1 MSKKPQKPK
10 ASTPTRRSYDLDS
23 ILGTRKG
30 AFGSRDE
37 LDEIIAQG
45 RKMQADKIKTLQVEK
60 IGLEIQK
67 DVDRLRKDSTT
78 QTPGQVSPQELAQ
91 ITQVISTLPEDQ
103 RPIAIQALSAF
114 RQTSDSGMGSLGPLL
129 VVSMMKQRP
138 QTSMTELVG
147 ALKSLDDIKGGKK
160 PEWGNMEGILAISKM
175 LGDSKDIAYQTQI
188 QLLRQQMEDI
198 RPHDPIEYQKSL
210 LDIARGFGMKPDTG
224 TVNVELEK
232 IKMSHENMLQKT
244 SQEFQLLIRKMDR
257 DDSRM
262 EALIKTL
269 APAVTAF
276 AQAGSTRIAGGQQN
290 SIPLMCPACNFS
302 PIFVARN
309 NPVGQC
315 PQCSTTVTTQEHAK
329 TLGIQ
334 QPDATGQPP
343 AGPRPPGPP
352 GPPGV

>member
-1 MSKKPQKPK
+1 MSKTPKKQK
-10 ASTPTRRSYDLDS
+10 ASTPTRRSYDLDK
-23 ILGTRKG
+23 ILGTRQG

-37 LDEIIAQG
+37 LDDILRQT
-45 RKMQADKIKTLQVEK
+45 RKMQAEKIKSLQVEK

-67 DVDRLRKDSTT
+67 DVDRLRKSTST
-78 QTPGQVSPQELAQ
+78 STPGQVSPQELAQ
-91 ITQVISTLPEDQ
+91 ITQVISSLPEDQ

-129 VVSMMKQRP
+129 MVSMLQQRP

-147 ALKSLDDIKGGKK
+147 ALKSLDDIKGGKEPK
-160 PEWGNMEGILAISKM
+160 WGNMDGILQISKM
-175 LGDSKDIAYQTQI
+175 VGESKDIAYQTQI

-198 RPHDPIEYQKSL
+198 RPHDPIEYQRTL
-210 LDIARGFGMKPDTG
+210 LEIAKGFGMTPG
-224 TVNVELEK
+224 SGEVNVELEK

-257 DDSRM
+257 DDKRM
-262 EALIKTL
+262 EALITTL
-269 APAVTAF
+269 TPAVTAF
-276 AQAGSTRIAGGQQN
+276 AQAGSTRIAGSQQN
-290 SIPLMCPACNFS
+290 SIPLMCPNCSFS

-315 PQCSTTVTTQEHAK
+315 PQCQTTVTTQEHAQSM
-329 TLGIQ
+329 GIQ
-334 QPDATGQPP
+334 QPDAGSPPP